1 MTQTV
6 LQTITNGL
14 QRVGIIDETVSPSA
28 QQTANCLNVMNNYLA
43 TQMRDGWKGLGYFPQ
58 SNPANNMPIRDS
70 DIYDVETVLC
80 KQFAINYQ
88 VELDQMK
95 QALLISE
102 IVAATS
108 RLDKRYLQYFE
119 SDLGELSRAQAAPWG
134 GWWGI

>member
-1 MTQTV
+1 
-6 LQTITNGL
+6 
-14 QRVGIIDETVSPSA
+14 
-28 QQTANCLNVMNNYLA
+28 MNNYLA